1 MNIQWMMRLK
11 ALWYLGISVEKATET
26 LQHTSPHTTEK
37 MSHTGTTHSILKQ
50 LYKLVATNT
59 LFIRN

>member
-37 MSHTGTTHSILKQ
+37 MVT
-50 LYKLVATNT
+50 YWYNAFNT
-59 LFIRN
+59 QAAL